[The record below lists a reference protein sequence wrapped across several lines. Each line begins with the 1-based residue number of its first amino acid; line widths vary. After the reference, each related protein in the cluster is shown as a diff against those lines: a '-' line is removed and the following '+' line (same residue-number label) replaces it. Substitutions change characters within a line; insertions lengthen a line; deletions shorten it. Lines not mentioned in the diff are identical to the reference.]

1 MTVFLKFALFG
12 GCLPP
17 RLCHIMSKSS
27 YFTRGR
33 SKITNQV
40 TNSEIKAEIDGNKST
55 NIGLQKVKGLKA
67 FAAKRKH
74 VKIEYDSHK
83 NAGVKQEAVKHE
95 TKCNNTCTEV
105 QVKREKWEPP
115 NWRNQL
121 SNIYQMRSKRDAPV
135 DTMGCD
141 VISDTRAAP
150 EVFRYQV
157 LLSLMLSSQTKDQ
170 VTSAA
175 MARLRQ
181 HGCNIDNILGTSDDK
196 LGQLIYPVGFWRRK
210 VEYIKRTSE
219 ILKTEY
225 AKDIPGS
232 VEDLCKLPGVG
243 PKMAHL
249 VMKCA
254 WNVMSGIGVDTH
266 VHRISNRLHWFK
278 KPTKQPEQ
286 TRVALEEWLPR
297 EYWHEINHLL
307 VGFGQQTCLPVG
319 PKCHQCL
326 NQNICPLAARSTV
339 KQKGKVK
346 VEHESLKE
354 ESAVSPG
361 EDVDLKDIKCEV
373 DSSCVE
379 DEHLSSIEER
389 VRSRSSQGCQVVKI
403 KKEPDDV

>member
-1 MTVFLKFALFG
+1 MTIFLKFALSG
-12 GCLPP
+12 GCLP
-17 RLCHIMSKSS
+17 RRTCYIMSKSS

-33 SKITNQV
+33 SKTSDKV
-40 TNSEIKAEIDGNKST
+40 TNSEIKAEIDVNKSAH
-55 NIGLQKVKGLKA
+55 VGLKRLNA
-67 FAAKRKH
+67 LASKRKH
-74 VKIEYDSHK
+74 VKIEYESYK
-83 NAGVKQEAVKHE
+83 NTGVKQEAVKDE
-95 TKCNNTCTEV
+95 TKSYNREV

-115 NWRNQL
+115 KWRNQL
-121 SNIYQMRSKRDAPV
+121 SNIYQMRSKRNAPV

-175 MARLRQ
+175 MAKLRQ

-219 ILKTEY
+219 ILKTQYE
-225 AKDIPGS
+225 KDIPGS
-232 VEDLCKLPGVG
+232 VQDLCKLPGVG

-266 VHRISNRLHWFK
+266 VHRITNRLHWFK

-286 TRVALEEWLPR
+286 TRIALEEWLPR
-297 EYWHEINHLL
+297 EHWHEINHLL

-326 NQNICPLAARSTV
+326 NQKICPSAARSNV

-354 ESAVSPG
+354 ESALSPE
-361 EDVDLKDIKCEV
+361 EDVDLGDIKCEV
-373 DSSCVE
+373 DTSCTE
-379 DEHLSSIEER
+379 DEHLSSIEET
-389 VRSRSSQGCQVVKI
+389 VRSRSSRGHHVVI
-403 KKEPDDV
+403 KQEPDDV

>member
-1 MTVFLKFALFG
+1 MTIFLKSALYG
-12 GCLPP
+12 GCLPI
-17 RLCHIMSKSS
+17 RICHIMSKSS
-27 YFTRGR
+27 YFTRAKNKTTG
-33 SKITNQV
+33 KV
-40 TNSEIKAEIDGNKST
+40 TEIDTEINVNKHT
-55 NIGLQKVKGLKA
+55 NVVVKGLKA

-74 VKIEYDSHK
+74 IKIEYEDQK
-83 NAGVKQEAVKHE
+83 NSSVKQEAAKQ
-95 TKCNNTCTEV
+95 KKKSDNIEV
-105 QVKREKWEPP
+105 DVKREKWEPP

-121 SNIYQMRSKRDAPV
+121 KNIYQMRSRRDAPV

-141 VISDTRAAP
+141 VISDTQASP

-175 MARLRQ
+175 MAKLRQ
-181 HGCNIDNILGTSDDK
+181 HGCNIDNILATSDDK

-219 ILKTEY
+219 ILRSKYE
-225 AKDIPGS
+225 KDIPGS

-266 VHRISNRLHWFK
+266 VHRITNRLHWFK

-286 TRVALEEWLPR
+286 TRIALEEWLPR
-297 EYWHEINHLL
+297 DYWHDINHLL

-326 NQNICPLAARSTV
+326 NQNICPSASRSSV
-339 KQKGKVK
+339 KQKGKAKVK
-346 VEHESLKE
+346 QEALKE
-354 ESAVSPG
+354 SVVSTE
-361 EDVDLKDIKCEV
+361 EDVDLSDIKCEV
-373 DSSCVE
+373 DASCID
-379 DEHLSSIEER
+379 DEHLSSTEAT
-389 VRSRSSQGCQVVKI
+389 VRSRSSRGCQGILI
-403 KKEPDDV
+403 KQEPDDV